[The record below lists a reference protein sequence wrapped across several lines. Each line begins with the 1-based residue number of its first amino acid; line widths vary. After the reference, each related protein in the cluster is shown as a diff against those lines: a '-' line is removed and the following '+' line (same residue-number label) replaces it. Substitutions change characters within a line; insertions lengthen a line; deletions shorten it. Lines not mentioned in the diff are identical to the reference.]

1 MKKTYITPSVEAID
15 IEIESIIALSTQST
29 GITNGNKDDFEPL
42 GREDNSSS
50 NPGIWEQGW

>member
-29 GITNGNKDDFEPL
+29 GITNDNKDDFEPL

-50 NPGIWEQGW
+50 NPGVWEQGW